1 MPNSDLIM
9 KPEWINLQA
18 LESTITMKAGD
29 IETLALILRPF
40 AELPKWAYVDLG
52 NVVEEVCEMMRAV
65 DDNFRPSTVFKNID
79 PKSSSGFIVV
89 YEELLTVLLRSS
101 SLKTHYGPDGESVI
115 GGAGIKKV
123 TKFFNCCFLGLMILI
138 SSKYPNLEHK
148 LTKNAT
154 ESKIK
159 FEQQCLYCL
168 SNFFLLGPRAI
179 FTANSQ
185 DHRKQA
191 RWHSLARLEVTKM
204 IIEEELKKVDTATL
218 LNITDVDIDSLVVEE
233 RNIAT
238 EEASIT
244 KRIPLKWDGLV
255 IDILVKHWLYAKNK
269 EAFQEYPLQSDFCTK
284 TIVSAIVERWLR
296 GQKASYG
303 KDKITNQNLSRIKK
317 KIIPH
322 MNCISDTEEDED
334 GNLLCIESNW
344 HHNKYSLLLHL
355 LDTNTICSI
364 RDRKGNNAANRCLES
379 HRIIARNDSDQ
390 TACPGLPSNCY
401 SEEFLNGLNAT
412 HKLSLSIQK
421 PCVQLDQHIF
431 SITPQ
436 HI

>member
-1 MPNSDLIM
+1 MP
-9 KPEWINLQA
+9 K
-18 LESTITMKAGD
+18 
-29 IETLALILRPF
+29 
-40 AELPKWAYVDLG
+40 V
-52 NVVEEVCEMMRAV
+52 
-65 DDNFRPSTVFKNID
+65 
-79 PKSSSGFIVV
+79 PKSTRTLNKLVSSHI
-89 YEELLTVLLRSS
+89 
-101 SLKTHYGPDGESVI
+101 P
-115 GGAGIKKV
+115 
-123 TKFFNCCFLGLMILI
+123 
-138 SSKYPNLEHK
+138 P
-148 LTKNAT
+148 
-154 ESKIK
+154 
-159 FEQQCLYCL
+159 
-168 SNFFLLGPRAI
+168 
-179 FTANSQ
+179 SQ
-185 DHRKQA
+185 D
-191 RWHSLARLEVTKM
+191 SLCICIRDLTKM
-204 IIEEELKKVDTATL
+204 ILGFTKNNNNLPLPPSSDEVDTATL

-244 KRIPLKWDGLV
+244 KRIPLKYKSLCLSEMAQHNIQHPTFQWDFKGQTRWDGLV

-317 KIIPH
+317 KLFQNRLHMAKKLLGCENASQIIPH

-344 HHNKYSLLLHL
+344 RHNKYSLLLHL

-436 HI
+436 HILAEANVHP

>member
-1 MPNSDLIM
+1 MP
-9 KPEWINLQA
+9 K
-18 LESTITMKAGD
+18 
-29 IETLALILRPF
+29 
-40 AELPKWAYVDLG
+40 V
-52 NVVEEVCEMMRAV
+52 
-65 DDNFRPSTVFKNID
+65 
-79 PKSSSGFIVV
+79 PKSTRTLNKLVSSHIPP
-89 YEELLTVLLRSS
+89 SHD
-101 SLKTHYGPDGESVI
+101 SLCICIRDF
-115 GGAGIKKV
+115 
-123 TKFFNCCFLGLMILI
+123 TKMILG
-138 SSKYPNLEHK
+138 
-148 LTKNAT
+148 LTKNNNNLPLP
-154 ESKIK
+154 S
-159 FEQQCLYCL
+159 
-168 SNFFLLGPRAI
+168 S
-179 FTANSQ
+179 S
-185 DHRKQA
+185 D
-191 RWHSLARLEVTKM
+191 EVY
-204 IIEEELKKVDTATL
+204 TATL

-238 EEASIT
+238 EEANIT
-244 KRIPLKWDGLV
+244 KKIPLKYKSLCFSEMAQHNIQHPTFQWDFKGQTRWDGLV

-284 TIVSAIVERWLR
+284 TIVSAIVEQWLR

-322 MNCISDTEEDED
+322 MNYISDTEEDED

-344 HHNKYSLLLHL
+344 RQNKYSLLLHL

-390 TACPGLPSNCY
+390 KACPGLPSNCY
-401 SEEFLNGLNAT
+401 SEEFLNGLNAA

-431 SITPQ
+431 SIKPQ
-436 HI
+436 HILAEANVHP

>member
-52 NVVEEVCEMMRAV
+52 NVVKEVCEMMRAV

-89 YEELLTVLLRSS
+89 YEELLTVLLQSS
-101 SLKTHYGPDGESVI
+101 SLKTHYGSDGESVI

-218 LNITDVDIDSLVVEE
+218 LNITDVNIDSLVVKE

-244 KRIPLKWDGLV
+244 KRIPLKYKSLCLSEMAQHNIQHPTFQWDVKGQTRWDGLV

-284 TIVSAIVERWLR
+284 TIVSAIVEQWLR

-303 KDKITNQNLSRIKK
+303 KDKITNQNL
-317 KIIPH
+317 
-322 MNCISDTEEDED
+322 
-334 GNLLCIESNW
+334 
-344 HHNKYSLLLHL
+344 
-355 LDTNTICSI
+355 
-364 RDRKGNNAANRCLES
+364 DRKGNNAANRCLES

-412 HKLSLSIQK
+412 HKLSLSNQK

-436 HI
+436 HILAEANVHP